1 MRHEELNVKV
11 LTTMNEATHPTD
23 RSELRDKLETA
34 RFEEILYWEGRKQ
47 AHFRLIV
54 FLLTLILVALTLQLF
69 VPFLLA
75 DRPVGNQAAHHQI
88 SWLDD
93 LFAKPATKE
102 TR

>member
-34 RFEEILYWEGRKQ
+34 RFEEILYWEGRKE
-47 AHFRLIV
+47 AHLRLIV
-54 FLLTLILVALTLQLF
+54 CLLILILVAVTLQLF
-69 VPFLLA
+69 MPFLLLNK
-75 DRPVGNQAAHHQI
+75 PAHDSASHP
-88 SWLDD
+88 SAPWFD
-93 LFAKPATKE
+93 LFAKPSTKE